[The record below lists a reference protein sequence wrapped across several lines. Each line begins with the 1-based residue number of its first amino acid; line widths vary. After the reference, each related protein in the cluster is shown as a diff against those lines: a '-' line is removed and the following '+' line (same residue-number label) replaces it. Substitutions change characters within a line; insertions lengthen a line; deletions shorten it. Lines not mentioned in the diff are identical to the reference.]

1 MIVDCAV
8 YENGTR
14 RAGELPLDDAY
25 EAGRDGDNAFVWIG
39 LHEPTEREFE
49 SVRTEFD
56 LHDLAVED
64 AIKAHQRPKL
74 ENYGDTLFLVLK
86 TARYND
92 AAEDVD
98 FGEILL
104 FVGSTFVVSV
114 RHGDASAL
122 HQVRE
127 EVERRD
133 DLLSCGTG
141 AVLHAIVDRVVDDY
155 VPVVEGL
162 DNDIEEVEREV
173 FSPQRRNAAERIY
186 KLKREVLAFH
196 RSTAPLIDPLS
207 RLAKEPHPLVHEDIR
222 RYFDDVHDHLLR
234 VVDEVDN
241 SSALLTSGLQANL
254 AQVAVQQNEDVR
266 RISAWVAIAA
276 ANTLIA
282 GIYGMN
288 FEHMPELT
296 WQLGYPLAIG
306 VMVVVG
312 ALLYWRFRRAGWL

>member
-1 MIVDCAV
+1 M
-8 YENGTR
+8 
-14 RAGELPLDDAY
+14 
-25 EAGRDGDNAFVWIG
+25 
-39 LHEPTEREFE
+39 
-49 SVRTEFD
+49 RTEFD

-74 ENYGDTLFLVLK
+74 ETYGDTIFIVLK

-92 AAEDVD
+92 ASEDVD

-104 FVGSTFVVSV
+104 FVGPTFVVSV
-114 RHGDASAL
+114 RHGGASEL

-127 EVERRD
+127 QVERRG

-155 VPVVEGL
+155 APVVAGL
-162 DNDIEEVEREV
+162 DNDIEEVERQV
-173 FSPQRRNAAERIY
+173 FSPHFGNPAERIY
-186 KLKREVLAFH
+186 KLKREVTAFH

-207 RLAKEPHPLVHEDIR
+207 RLAKEPHPLVHAEIR
-222 RYFDDVHDHLLR
+222 TYFDDVHDHLLR

-241 SSALLTSGLQANL
+241 SSALLTSGLQAYL
-254 AQVAVQQNEDVR
+254 AQVTVRQNEDVR

-282 GIYGMN
+282 GVYGMN

-296 WQLGYPLAIG
+296 WQLGYPLALG
-306 VMVVVG
+306 LMVLVG
-312 ALLYWRFRRAGWL
+312 AFLYWRFRRAGWL